1 MTSHIEQQIRARIA
15 AAKAKRQQQ
24 SEQRAELGEARQ
36 AGLEARHQAKLK
48 RIYCGQCARPHRRG
62 TYLRCPL
69 GCGTALCRKN
79 PRCGNAHLRQCPNR
93 PTPTEAAA

>member
-1 MTSHIEQQIRARIA
+1 V
-15 AAKAKRQQQ
+15 
-24 SEQRAELGEARQ
+24 
-36 AGLEARHQAKLK
+36 
-48 RIYCGQCARPHRRG
+48 HRRG

-93 PTPTEAAA
+93 PKPTEAAA